1 MSKVFKTFFKYIIFK
16 WMVIILKINMEYK
29 NGVLFVR
36 LIGSLNKLTANK
48 LVDTLIPI
56 IMSHGIKNLV
66 YNFNELD
73 SIDEF
78 GNKSLLMGYNAILNN
93 NGRVL
98 VVDNKFK
105 LEYFKEVNNELSALN
120 ILKI

>member
-1 MSKVFKTFFKYIIFK
+1 MSKVFKTFFKYFIFK
-16 WMVIILKINMEYK
+16 WMVIILIINMEYK

-36 LIGSLNKLTANK
+36 LLGSLNKLTSNK
-48 LVDTLIPI
+48 LVDNLIPI

-66 YNFNELD
+66 YNFSELD

-78 GNKSLLMGYNAILNN
+78 GSKSLLLGYNSILNN

-98 VVDNKFK
+98 VVNNRFK